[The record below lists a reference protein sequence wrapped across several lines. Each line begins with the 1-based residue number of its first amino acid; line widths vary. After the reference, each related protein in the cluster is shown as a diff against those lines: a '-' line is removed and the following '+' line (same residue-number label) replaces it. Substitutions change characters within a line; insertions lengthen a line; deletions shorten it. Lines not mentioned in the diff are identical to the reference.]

1 MIGALL
7 AALRPVLA
15 MVLIGGAATLM
26 VAPAFDMASQQ
37 RAASQAAS
45 RGAAPAANQTP
56 PPSDD
61 PDADPNETPMPDF
74 ETLLRECLDS
84 HDPDSDACAAAALE
98 SGMSYEDFRAKI
110 VAKLEPEKTQKS
122 ESKEQPKAEPTR
134 KPEAV
139 VVKKT
144 EPVKTKD
151 DFATWFEK
159 CLNTRD
165 FNSDECLRAEE
176 LSGLG
181 TADFEAKFNSKLAA
195 KDGGDFWTWFEK
207 CLDTRDWRSDN
218 CVRAQSLIGFN
229 DADFHSKFERYLAE
243 RDAQTAKSGKAA
255 KTAAPAAYKPTLEAL
270 LKVCGETHQRTS
282 EACAFALT
290 ASGLKPT
297 EFYAKVEARFAPF
310 N

>member
-7 AALRPVLA
+7 AALRPMLA
-15 MVLIGGAATLM
+15 MMLIGGAATLM

-45 RGAAPAANQTP
+45 RNAAPFANQTP

-84 HDPDSDACAAAALE
+84 RDPDSDACAAAALE

-110 VAKLEPEKTQKS
+110 VAKLEPEKTQKP
-122 ESKEQPKAEPTR
+122 EPKKEPKAAPTKNPEP
-134 KPEAV
+134 V
-139 VVKKT
+139 VVKRT
-144 EPVKTKD
+144 EPAKTSN
-151 DFATWFEK
+151 DFATWLEK

-181 TADFEAKFNSKLAA
+181 TADFEAKFNAKLAA

-207 CLDTRDWRSDN
+207 CLDTRDWRSDS
-218 CVRAQSLIGFN
+218 CVRAQALIGFN

-243 RDAQTAKSGKAA
+243 RDAQMAKSGKTV
-255 KTAAPAAYKPTLEAL
+255 KTPAPAAYKPTLEAL
-270 LKVCGETHQRTS
+270 VRVCGETHQRTS
-282 EACAFALT
+282 AACVFALT
-290 ASGLKPT
+290 ASGLKAA
-297 EFYAKVEARFAPF
+297 EFYAKVEAKFGPL